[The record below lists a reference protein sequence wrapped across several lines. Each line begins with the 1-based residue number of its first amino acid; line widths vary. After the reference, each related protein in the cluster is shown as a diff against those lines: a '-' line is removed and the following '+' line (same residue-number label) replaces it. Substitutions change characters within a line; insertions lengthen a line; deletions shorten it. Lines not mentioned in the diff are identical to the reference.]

1 MQFSNARFRLALYP
15 RLAAIVTTLILMDIN
30 LVIAVMFRLLA
41 ARSWLSR
48 AQSLAGSAAV
58 ARYCTRSPLTCV
70 PLFRSGTSFC
80 ATGTATADRLFA
92 DSG

>member
-1 MQFSNARFRLALYP
+1 MQFSNAGFRLALYP
-15 RLAAIVTTLILMDIN
+15 RLAAIVTTLILLDIN
-30 LVIAVMFRLLA
+30 LVIAVMFGLLA

-48 AQSLAGSAAV
+48 AAKPCRFGSS
-58 ARYCTRSPLTCV
+58 RSILHAEPSHLL

>member
-48 AQSLAGSAAV
+48 RAKPCRFGSSRSILHAEPSHLRALVPVGNILLRHGHSNGRSLV
-58 ARYCTRSPLTCV
+58 RR
-70 PLFRSGTSFC
+70 
-80 ATGTATADRLFA
+80 
-92 DSG
+92 